1 MTKTKCHYAQIEKE
15 ALATTWA
22 LEHWSDLL
30 IGLKFHVETDHKPLV
45 PLFSTKLID
54 ELPVRIQRF
63 RMRLLRFDFTI
74 SHVPGKSL
82 MTADT
87 LSRAPLDKG
96 PIDSDERDERHK
108 EDELRREA
116 EAYVRAILICR
127 PASDARLDEIRSEL
141 KKDKILKVVIHH
153 VEHGWPKTDV
163 TSMDK
168 WSSSGMNAET

>member
-1 MTKTKCHYAQIEKE
+1 MTKAECRYAQIEKE
-15 ALATTWA
+15 ALATTWP
-22 LEHWSDLL
+22 LEHWRDLL
-30 IGLKFHVETDHKPLV
+30 IGLKFHVEIDHKPLV

-96 PIDSDERDERHK
+96 PIDSDEPVNAIKKTNFVEKPKLMCERF
-108 EDELRREA
+108 
-116 EAYVRAILICR
+116 
-127 PASDARLDEIRSEL
+127 
-141 KKDKILKVVIHH
+141 
-153 VEHGWPKTDV
+153 
-163 TSMDK
+163 
-168 WSSSGMNAET
+168 

>member
-1 MTKTKCHYAQIEKE
+1 MTKTECYYAQIKKKV
-15 ALATTWA
+15 LATTWA

-54 ELPVRIQRF
+54 KLLVMIQRC

-87 LSRAPLDKG
+87 LSGAPLDKG
-96 PIDSDERDERHK
+96 LIDSDERDERH
-108 EDELRREA
+108 
-116 EAYVRAILICR
+116 
-127 PASDARLDEIRSEL
+127 
-141 KKDKILKVVIHH
+141 
-153 VEHGWPKTDV
+153 
-163 TSMDK
+163 
-168 WSSSGMNAET
+168 